1 LNNIKLCLHS
11 NPKKF
16 WAFAKA
22 NNKNTTKSGGTFA
35 SSATERAS
43 IFNTYF
49 QSMFTH
55 DGLVTDLDPD
65 TYGHNVIFSDNTTE
79 TQVLE
84 QLSEIH
90 ISVKEVESCLNSID
104 ITKASGP
111 DCIPGQ
117 LLKLTAAEI
126 APSLTR
132 LFNLSLKLGEMPV
145 SWKQA
150 NINPIHK
157 KGDSYLVENY
167 RPISLLCIVSKL
179 MEKCVYMHCYN
190 FISERLYDLQHG
202 FQRGKNCTTQLL
214 HIYHNIISALDKRM
228 ETHAVHLD
236 FSKAFYKVSHKLLL
250 HKMISGLWF
259 RRLTIKVVQ

>member
-1 LNNIKLCLHS
+1 MLLDAKYHDYLNNIKLCLHS

-16 WAFAKA
+16 WTFAKA
-22 NNKNTTKSGGTFA
+22 NNKNTTNPVFVKSGGTFA

-55 DGLVTDLDPD
+55 DCLVTDLDPD

-90 ISVKEVESCLNSID
+90 LSVKEVESCLNSID
-104 ITKASGP
+104 ITKASGH

-126 APSLTR
+126 ASSLTR

-214 HIYHNIISALDKRM
+214 RPIYTIRLVVYDSYSGACDRINTRTNVTFQISPLAN
-228 ETHAVHLD
+228 E
-236 FSKAFYKVSHKLLL
+236 
-250 HKMISGLWF
+250 
-259 RRLTIKVVQ
+259 Q